1 MDAADRVILDY
12 LEDCESF
19 LEDNAVGDTEPKFWA
34 AAMWVI
40 TELRK
45 RLLSN
50 CEDKTCLEIL
60 DEFEDDVQ
68 YWRNVGSVDS
78 KDSPFE
84 EAYSYLLDF
93 RELINTVDS

>member
-1 MDAADRVILDY
+1 MDAADRIVLDY
-12 LEDCESF
+12 LKDCESF
-19 LEDNAVGDTEPKFWA
+19 LEDNTDGDTEPKFWA

-40 TELRK
+40 AELRK

-50 CEDKTCLEIL
+50 YEDKTCLEIL
-60 DEFEDDVQ
+60 DEFEDDVK
-68 YWRNVGSVDS
+68 YWRSVGS

-93 RELINTVDS
+93 RELINMVDS

>member
-1 MDAADRVILDY
+1 MDVADRVVIDY
-12 LEDCESF
+12 LKDCESF
-19 LEDNAVGDTEPKFWA
+19 LEDNADGDTEPKFWA

-40 TELRK
+40 AELRK

-50 CEDKTCLEIL
+50 YEDKTCLEIL

-68 YWRNVGSVDS
+68 YWRSVGS

-93 RELINTVDS
+93 KELISTVDS